1 MRQLIVLALAA
12 AFASAAWAQSKEKTG
27 NAAFDALDKNT
38 DQYLSREEVAGNKE
52 LAKRFNRFDANK
64 DGKLGVDEYVKAMQD
79 NDKRVF
85 NDSAITTK
93 VKSALLAEKGVPSMS
108 ISVVTYEA
116 VVQLSGFVDSQE
128 IKDKAAKV
136 ASEVSGVKQVQN
148 SLVVKQ

>member
-1 MRQLIVLALAA
+1 MRQLIALALAA
-12 AFASAAWAQSKEKTG
+12 ALAPAAWGQAKEKTG
-27 NAAFDALDKNT
+27 NSAFDALDKNT
-38 DQYLSREEVAGNKE
+38 DQFLSREEAAGDKE

-64 DGKLGVDEYVKAMQD
+64 DGKLGVDEYIKAMQD
-79 NDKRVF
+79 NDKRVL

-93 VKSALLAEKGVPSMS
+93 VKSALLTEKGIPSMS

-116 VVQLSGFVDSQE
+116 TVQLSGFVDSQE

-136 ASEVSGVKQVQN
+136 TSEVSGVKQVQN

>member
-1 MRQLIVLALAA
+1 MRQLIALALAA
-12 AFASAAWAQSKEKTG
+12 TFASSAWAQAKEKTG
-27 NAAFDALDKNT
+27 NSAFDALDKNT
-38 DQYLSREEVAGNKE
+38 DQFLSREEAAGNKE
-52 LAKRFNRFDANK
+52 LAKRFNRFDGNK
-64 DGKLGVDEYVKAMQD
+64 DGKLSVDEYIKAMQD
-79 NDKRVF
+79 NDKRVL

-93 VKSALLAEKGVPSMS
+93 VKSALLAEKGIPSMS

-116 VVQLSGFVDSQE
+116 VVQLSGFIESQE

>member
-12 AFASAAWAQSKEKTG
+12 TFASAAWAQAKEKTG
-27 NAAFDALDKNT
+27 NSAFDTLDKNT
-38 DQYLSREEVAGNKE
+38 DQFLSREEVAAEKE

-64 DGKLGVDEYVKAMQD
+64 DGKLNVDEYIKAMAD
-79 NDKRVF
+79 NDKRVL

-116 VVQLSGFVDSQE
+116 MVQLSGFVDSE
-128 IKDKAAKV
+128 EVRDKAAKV
-136 ASEVSGVKQVQN
+136 AAGVSGVKQVQI
-148 SLVVKQ
+148 SLIVRK